1 MKIAPHFDP
10 KIIHIE
16 GIKIFDKPDINRVLS
31 EVNHTFKSSPKKISN
46 LDENEKP
53 SKRTVE
59 LEPGIWT
66 VLNNNFGRDNKE
78 FFKKPPPKTFFM
90 TSLSFSMNLYY
101 TGLSELYKEI

>member
-16 GIKIFDKPDINRVLS
+16 GIEVFDKSDINRVLS
-31 EVNHTFKSSPKKISN
+31 EVSRTFKSSPKKISN
-46 LDENEKP
+46 LDENENP

-66 VLNNNFGRDNKE
+66 GLNNNFGRR
-78 FFKKPPPKTFFM
+78 M
-90 TSLSFSMNLYY
+90 
-101 TGLSELYKEI
+101 